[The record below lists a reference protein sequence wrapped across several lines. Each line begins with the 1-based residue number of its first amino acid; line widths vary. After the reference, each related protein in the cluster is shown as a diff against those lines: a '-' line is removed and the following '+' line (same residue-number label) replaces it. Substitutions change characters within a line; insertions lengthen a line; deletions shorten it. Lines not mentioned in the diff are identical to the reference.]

1 MHRVS
6 KWPDGGGLS
15 GAPQGHVRRNDCHG
29 GDSVPS
35 RVALVG
41 AGRMGTPL
49 CGRLVSAG
57 HTVTV
62 ADLRSERE
70 EAVRSLGADWAPSVT
85 KAAVGADVL
94 VTVVPGPD
102 EAAAALPDAVFA
114 SLAPGAVWIDMTS
127 NAPAAARALRERAG
141 AHGVDVLEAPMGGG
155 PDDAENGRLR
165 LYVGGSADVLDRC
178 RPLLEAVT
186 TPDRIRHMGGP
197 GSGYTTKLLINLL
210 WFGQAAATA
219 EALLL
224 GRRAGIDLAALR
236 DTLADSAAGSD
247 FIRRDLTALFAGDY
261 LRSYGLDRI
270 HDQLTV
276 ITGEARD
283 LGTPHEMADT
293 VLRIHRL
300 ALERFGPVDG
310 ELLAVALLEEAA
322 GTLLRP

>member
-1 MHRVS
+1 MGSGRCN
-6 KWPDGGGLS
+6 DREGGIPL
-15 GAPQGHVRRNDCHG
+15 A
-29 GDSVPS
+29 S
-35 RVALVG
+35 RIALVG

-49 CGRLVSAG
+49 CGRFVSAG

-62 ADLRSERE
+62 CDLRPERE
-70 EAVRSLGADWAPSVT
+70 AAVRALGAEWASSVE
-85 KAAVGADVL
+85 KAAAGADAL

-102 EAAAALPDAVFA
+102 EAVSALPDAVFA
-114 SLAPGAVWIDMTS
+114 ALAPGAVWIDMTS
-127 NAPAAARALRERAG
+127 NAPATARDVRRRAG
-141 AHGVDVLEAPMGGG
+141 AHGVDVLEAPMSGS
-155 PDDAENGRLR
+155 PADAEHGRLR
-165 LYVGGSADVLDRC
+165 LFVGGPADVLDRY

-197 GSGYTTKLLINLL
+197 GTGYTTKLLINLL

-224 GRRAGIDLAALR
+224 GQRAGVDLAVLHG
-236 DTLADSAAGSD
+236 TLADSAAGSD
-247 FIRRDLTALFAGDY
+247 FIRRDLPALFAGDY

-270 HDQLTV
+270 HDQLKV
-276 ITGEARD
+276 ITEEAQD

-293 VLRIHRL
+293 VVRIHRR
-300 ALERFGPVDG
+300 ALDHFGPVDG

>member
-1 MHRVS
+1 M
-6 KWPDGGGLS
+6 
-15 GAPQGHVRRNDCHG
+15 A
-29 GDSVPS
+29 S
-35 RVALVG
+35 RIALVG

-49 CGRLVSAG
+49 CGRFVSAG

-62 ADLRSERE
+62 CDRRPERE
-70 EAVRSLGADWAPSVT
+70 PVVRALGAEWASSVET
-85 KAAVGADVL
+85 AAAGVDAL

-102 EAAAALPDAVFA
+102 EAVAALPDTVFA
-114 SLAPGAVWIDMTS
+114 ALAPGAVWIDMTS
-127 NAPAAARALRERAG
+127 NAPAAARDMRRRAA
-141 AHGVDVLEAPMGGG
+141 AHGVDALEAPMGGS
-155 PDDAENGRLR
+155 PDDAEHGRLR
-165 LYVGGSADVLDRC
+165 LFVGGPAEVLDRC

-197 GSGYTTKLLINLL
+197 GTGHTTKLLINLL

-224 GRRAGIDLAALR
+224 GQRAGIDLAALHG
-236 DTLADSAAGSD
+236 TLADSAAGSD
-247 FIRRDLTALFAGDY
+247 FIRRDLPALFAGDY

-270 HDQLTV
+270 HDQLKV
-276 ITGEARD
+276 ITEEAQD

-293 VLRIHRL
+293 VVRIHRR

>member
-1 MHRVS
+1 M
-6 KWPDGGGLS
+6 
-15 GAPQGHVRRNDCHG
+15 
-29 GDSVPS
+29 PS
-35 RVALVG
+35 HVALIG

-57 HTVTV
+57 YTVT
-62 ADLRSERE
+62 AFDLRPERE
-70 EAVRSLGADWAPSVT
+70 AAVRSLGADWAPSVAT
-85 KAAVGADVL
+85 AVAGADVL

-114 SLAPGAVWIDMTS
+114 ALATGAAWIDMTS
-127 NAPAAARALRERAG
+127 NAPAAARELRQRAG
-141 AHGVDVLEAPMGGG
+141 AHGVDVLEAPMGGS
-155 PDDAENGRLR
+155 PDDAEQGRLW
-165 LYVGGSADVLDRC
+165 LFVGGSADVLDRC

-186 TPDRIRHMGGP
+186 TSDRIRHMGGP
-197 GSGYTTKLLINLL
+197 GTGYTTKLLINLL
-210 WFGQAAATA
+210 WFGQATATA

-224 GRRAGIDLAALR
+224 GCRAGIDLTALHG
-236 DTLADSAAGSD
+236 TLAGSAAGSD
-247 FIRRDLTALFAGDY
+247 FIRQDLPALFAGDY

-270 HDQLTV
+270 HDQLKV
-276 ITGEARD
+276 ITEEAQD

-293 VLRIHRL
+293 VLRIHRQ

>member
-1 MHRVS
+1 M
-6 KWPDGGGLS
+6 
-15 GAPQGHVRRNDCHG
+15 
-29 GDSVPS
+29 PS
-35 RVALVG
+35 RIALVG

-49 CGRLVSAG
+49 CGRFVSAG

-62 ADLRSERE
+62 SDLRPERE
-70 EAVRSLGADWAPSVT
+70 ETVRSLGAGWAPSV
-85 KAAVGADVL
+85 AAAAAGADVL

-114 SLAPGAVWIDMTS
+114 ALAPGAVWIDMTS
-127 NAPAAARALRERAG
+127 NAPAVAREF
-141 AHGVDVLEAPMGGG
+141 
-155 PDDAENGRLR
+155 
-165 LYVGGSADVLDRC
+165 
-178 RPLLEAVT
+178 
-186 TPDRIRHMGGP
+186 P
-197 GSGYTTKLLINLL
+197 GTGYTTKLLINLL

-224 GRRAGIDLAALR
+224 GRRAGIDLAALHN
-236 DTLADSAAGSD
+236 TLADSAAGSD
-247 FIRRDLTALFAGDY
+247 FIRRDLPALFAGDY

-270 HDQLTV
+270 HDQLAV
-276 ITGEARD
+276 ITDEARD

-293 VLRIHRL
+293 VLRLHRL

>member
-1 MHRVS
+1 MT
-6 KWPDGGGLS
+6 
-15 GAPQGHVRRNDCHG
+15 
-29 GDSVPS
+29 S
-35 RVALVG
+35 RIALVG

-49 CGRLVSAG
+49 CGRFVSAG
-57 HTVTV
+57 HVV
-62 ADLRSERE
+62 AACDLRPERE
-70 EAVRSLGADWAPSVT
+70 AVVRALGAEWASSVET
-85 KAAVGADVL
+85 AATGADAL

-114 SLAPGAVWIDMTS
+114 ALAPGAVWIDMTS
-127 NAPAAARALRERAG
+127 NAPARAGELRQRAG
-141 AHGVDVLEAPMGGG
+141 AHGVDVLEAPMGGS
-155 PDDAENGRLR
+155 PADAEQGRLR
-165 LYVGGSADVLDRC
+165 LFVGGPADVLDRC

-197 GSGYTTKLLINLL
+197 GTGYTAKLLINLL

-224 GRRAGIDLAALR
+224 GHRAGIDLTALH

-247 FIRRDLTALFAGDY
+247 FIRRDLPSLFAGDY

-270 HDQLTV
+270 HDQLRV
-276 ITGEARD
+276 ITEQAHD

-293 VLRIHRL
+293 VLRIHRQ

-310 ELLAVALLEEAA
+310 ELLAVALLEEIA

>member
-1 MHRVS
+1 MPAGNER
-6 KWPDGGGLS
+6 P
-15 GAPQGHVRRNDCHG
+15 NDCHG
-29 GDSVPS
+29 GDSLPS

-49 CGRLVSAG
+49 CGRFVSAG

-62 ADLRSERE
+62 SDLRPERE

-85 KAAVGADVL
+85 AAAAGADVL

-102 EAAAALPDAVFA
+102 EAVAALPDAVFA
-114 SLAPGAVWIDMTS
+114 ALASGAVWIDMTS
-127 NAPAAARALRERAG
+127 NAPAAARELRERAG
-141 AHGVDVLEAPMGGG
+141 AHGVDVLEAPMGGS
-155 PDDAENGRLR
+155 PDDAEHGRLR
-165 LYVGGSADVLDRC
+165 LFVGGSAEVLERC
-178 RPLLEAVT
+178 RPLLEAVAT
-186 TPDRIRHMGGP
+186 SDRISHMGGP
-197 GSGYTTKLLINLL
+197 GTGYTTKLLINLL
-210 WFGQAAATA
+210 WFGQATATA

-224 GRRAGIDLAALR
+224 GRRAGIELAALR

-247 FIRRDLTALFAGDY
+247 FIRRDLPALFAGDY

-270 HDQLTV
+270 HDQLKV